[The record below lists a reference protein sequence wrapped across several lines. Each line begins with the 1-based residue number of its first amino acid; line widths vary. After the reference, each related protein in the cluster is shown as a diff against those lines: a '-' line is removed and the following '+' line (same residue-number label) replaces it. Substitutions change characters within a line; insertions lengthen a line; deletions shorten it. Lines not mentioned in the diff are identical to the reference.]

1 VISELPK
8 GESHHQKDHP
18 YERRLKKG
26 GCPAGAEGANLRL
39 GSYIRR
45 REKGKLRDGRAPLLP
60 SKQGMHLCLV
70 EVSLA
75 LHRIGAQV
83 RAELFELYLVGRA
96 LQDCLAQ
103 VLE

>member
-1 VISELPK
+1 
-8 GESHHQKDHP
+8 
-18 YERRLKKG
+18 
-26 GCPAGAEGANLRL
+26 
-39 GSYIRR
+39 
-45 REKGKLRDGRAPLLP
+45 
-60 SKQGMHLCLV
+60 MHLCLV